1 MSFMLL
7 GILNSQAAGGGG
19 NPFYQ
24 TSIGNGTTGLGVQY
38 SIGTDVDS
46 NIHLWA
52 VNGAMLLDSSGAVQ
66 WSKKYGQG
74 QISSVAGDATHG
86 TVYSGTTYNPT
97 WTMPVHK
104 RSISGAI
111 QWAKDLSISGDN
123 VYGGNTIHMDSSGNS
138 YLSVA
143 AGNRMGFAKFDTNG
157 NFQFAKGLQQIGGSV
172 GPGGIT
178 TDSSGNIYTTGATN
192 GTAGSYRMMVQKW
205 NSAGALQWEQRFGNG
220 YGGQLFG
227 NDIAV
232 DSNGNVFVV
241 GNTYYST
248 FGSQDAFII
257 KYNSSGSYLWA
268 KHYGTG
274 NNEEF
279 HTVGIDEND
288 YVYAF
293 GSNSGSLNGKSYYIG
308 FMFKM
313 DNNGTTQYQRYLD
326 AGTGQNRPP
335 GVVTPDGAMV
345 MSGEIDSNL
354 GSASNAFVAKQ
365 RQDGTSQPNYITL
378 YGQQTKYAASNL
390 SEAYHS
396 PPYGNTGLSVVTM
409 GFTVTNQSFA
419 DTNITS
425 FTQDTAVLP

>member
-7 GILNSQAAGGGG
+7 GILNSQAAGGG
-19 NPFYQ
+19 NQFYQ

-38 SIGTDVDS
+38 SIGTDADS

-52 VNGAMLLDSSGAVQ
+52 VNAAMLIDSSGVVQ
-66 WSKKYGQG
+66 WAKKLPQSS
-74 QISSVAGDATHG
+74 ISSVAGDVTHG
-86 TVYSGTTYNPT
+86 SVYSGTTFTPT
-97 WTMPVHK
+97 WTMPAHK
-104 RSISGAI
+104 RSISGTLEWQKNLAFT
-111 QWAKDLSISGDN
+111 GDN
-123 VYGGNTIHMDSSGNS
+123 VLGGNTIQMDSSGNS
-138 YLSVA
+138 YLSFV
-143 AGNRMGFAKFDTNG
+143 AGNRAGFAKFDTNG
-157 NFQFAKGLQQIGGSV
+157 NFQFARGVQQIGGAV
-172 GPGGIT
+172 AQPGLTI
-178 TDSSGNIYTTGATN
+178 DSSGNIYTTGATN
-192 GTAGSYRMMVQKW
+192 GTSGSYRMMVQKW
-205 NSAGALQWEQRFGNG
+205 NSSGTMQWEQRFGDG
-220 YGGQLFG
+220 SSQLQG
-227 NDIAV
+227 NDVAV

-293 GSNSGSLNGKSYYIG
+293 GSNYGSLNGKSYYIG

-326 AGTGQNRPP
+326 TGIGQNRPP
-335 GVVTPDGAMV
+335 GTITADGSMV
-345 MSGEIDSNL
+345 MAGEINSNL
-354 GSASNAFVAKQ
+354 GAATNAFVAKQ
-365 RQDGTSQPNYITL
+365 YLDGTPSPNTTTL
-378 YGQQTKYAASNL
+378 FGQQVAYAASNL

-396 PPYGNTGLSVVTM
+396 PPYGTTGLS
-409 GFTVTNQSFA
+409 GISISFTITNTSFT
-419 DTNITS
+419 DTTITS
-425 FTQDTAVLP
+425 FTQDTVTL